1 MKKETS
7 CRALVNADGMRTVRT
22 ALMFMAMLML
32 ASCANQ
38 TSGNEASIEEEAVVP
53 SLSEDIS
60 DVVSIVD
67 VRPIDESVLFA
78 GVSKLLNAGQGN
90 LFILDSR
97 GAIISLNGDG
107 QQGPLKLTRGRASNE
122 YVSASDICYIDG
134 KLCVLENARIKVFDI
149 YDTHKNF
156 QIDLTGLDDP
166 ADALAVVPGDRF
178 YLFSAFSMS
187 SRSDKKGRGYTLRM
201 IDRDGHLISESIP
214 REDCT
219 FSMNN
224 ISQSGDNTYY
234 LRPQNSESI
243 FYRLEKDGPVP
254 AFKVDF
260 GDKAMPARYF
270 YDAAGEDIG
279 AYMLSDYYKL
289 PMDYHETGDY
299 IYIRFCGSQASECSM
314 VYSRKSKKCIAW
326 QNTRE
331 DSAFRILGS
340 DKDGFILIPS
350 NSDGDYGPLGRV
362 VKPSLEKKC
371 ADGQSAI
378 VRIKFSF

>member
-1 MKKETS
+1 
-7 CRALVNADGMRTVRT
+7 
-22 ALMFMAMLML
+22 MFMAMLML

-279 AYMLSDYYKL
+279 AYMLLITTNCPWIIMRRETTSTSDSVD
-289 PMDYHETGDY
+289 P
-299 IYIRFCGSQASECSM
+299 RQASVQWYTAEKA
-314 VYSRKSKKCIAW
+314 KSALHGRTPGRTVLSESW
-326 QNTRE
+326 VLTRTVLSSFRQTVTGITGRL
-331 DSAFRILGS
+331 DGLSNLLLKRSA
-340 DKDGFILIPS
+340 
-350 NSDGDYGPLGRV
+350 
-362 VKPSLEKKC
+362 
-371 ADGQSAI
+371 QT
-378 VRIKFSF
+378 VRAQ